1 VLEQVV
7 RELPDREHVDE
18 IEEKLD
24 RRHDALGPRAA
35 AKPRS
40 PPPRSYARAIEF
52 PGREQR

>member
-40 PPPRSYARAIEF
+40 PPPRSYARATEF